1 MSGLKDIESWLRKKR
16 LFIIKK
22 SGPQP
27 QTGNPQKTHGEV
39 GANDSHKDIVAKECR
54 SCRWA
59 YHWGVIWR
67 GLFHDLGAPTMYA
80 NQQPQKKG
88 APKKIP
94 NSPKLTA
101 ALISWDVLKGLN
113 LNVVMLP
120 LIRNPDNLIQNSYK
134 KGWCP
139 SSTTG
144 KQWKK
149 PHYMSWYCL
158 VNRDPGEILIMN
170 YHGSNWVV
178 QKKQTKQNTKQLQ
191 GEVGN
196 GVFVPPLISGL

>member
-1 MSGLKDIESWLRKKR
+1 MSGLKDIESWLRKKTA
-16 LFIIKK
+16 FYHKK
-22 SGPQP
+22 NLGRSPKQVTPKKPMGKLEQWFTQGYRCKRVPFLQVGLSLGGDLERTFP
-27 QTGNPQKTHGEV
+27 WSWCTNYVCETSNPK
-39 GANDSHKDIVAKECR
+39 
-54 SCRWA
+54 
-59 YHWGVIWR
+59 
-67 GLFHDLGAPTMYA
+67 
-80 NQQPQKKG
+80 KKG
-88 APKKIP
+88 VPKKIP
-94 NSPKLTA
+94 NSPKLIA
-101 ALISWDVLKGLN
+101 DLISWDVLKGLN

-178 QKKQTKQNTKQLQ
+178 KKKTN
-191 GEVGN
+191 
-196 GVFVPPLISGL
+196 